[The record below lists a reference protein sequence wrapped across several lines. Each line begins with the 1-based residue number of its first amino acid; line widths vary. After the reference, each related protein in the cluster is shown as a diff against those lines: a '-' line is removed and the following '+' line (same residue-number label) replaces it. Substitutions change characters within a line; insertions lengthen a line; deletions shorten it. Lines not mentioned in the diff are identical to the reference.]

1 MSRRRGSIK
10 DKSGAQLAALETV
23 CAVLLGELAL
33 LHDNPTQ
40 KLEML
45 AANLRQVASQVSE
58 ERGSLAFATTIDEVC
73 DLAEEALVTEY
84 DELS

>member
-1 MSRRRGSIK
+1 M
-10 DKSGAQLAALETV
+10 
-23 CAVLLGELAL
+23 